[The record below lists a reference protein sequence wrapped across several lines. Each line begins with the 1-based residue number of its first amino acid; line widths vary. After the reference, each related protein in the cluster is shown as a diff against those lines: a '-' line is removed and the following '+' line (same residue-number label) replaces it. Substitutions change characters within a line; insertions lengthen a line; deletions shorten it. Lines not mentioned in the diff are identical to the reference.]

1 MVFTIM
7 AAPNAEDLLKG
18 KKCTGFSNE
27 EEEQVWH
34 ALYNSI
40 SVMILWYINEYAQ
53 TFVQIFALS

>member
-1 MVFTIM
+1 M